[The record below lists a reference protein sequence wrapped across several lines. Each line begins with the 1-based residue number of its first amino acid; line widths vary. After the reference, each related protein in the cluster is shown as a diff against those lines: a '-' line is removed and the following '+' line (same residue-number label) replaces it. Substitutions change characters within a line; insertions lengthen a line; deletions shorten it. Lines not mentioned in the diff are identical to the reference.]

1 MRKWENNE
9 KKKFGNE
16 NWHCI
21 IDKFNVS
28 LVLLI
33 IIYASECVIQ
43 PQSRTR
49 AAHAFATRRH
59 GTIRMQTAK
68 IKIDILYMCILRC
81 IEGEEEKNYKP
92 LDAKWNVNKKV
103 FFQYVYLAKSRFY
116 SLSLSSLP
124 ATTSSRLSNSSPQFM
139 IYVLSRIYFWVD
151 YSQKVNIN
159 HFFIHS
165 AEAES
170 KYFT

>member
-1 MRKWENNE
+1 M
-9 KKKFGNE
+9 
-16 NWHCI
+16 
-21 IDKFNVS
+21 
-28 LVLLI
+28 
-33 IIYASECVIQ
+33 IQ

-139 IYVLSRIYFWVD
+139 ICPFSYLFLGGLFSKSKHKSLF
-151 YSQKVNIN
+151 YSFCRSGKQIFYLTSKID
-159 HFFIHS
+159 
-165 AEAES
+165 
-170 KYFT
+170 KYFVMMIIEGRN